1 MKNEYLRSFTKNN
14 RCNLLFS
21 IVFTVLNTPL
31 GIIGSWLLGQIIDAV
46 TDGSFANLRRTG
58 LYCVY
63 FICALVLID
72 LFM

>member
-31 GIIGSWLLGQIIDAV
+31 GIIGSWLLGQIISSKAA
-46 TDGSFANLRRTG
+46 SSNRP
-58 LYCVY
+58 
-63 FICALVLID
+63 
-72 LFM
+72 